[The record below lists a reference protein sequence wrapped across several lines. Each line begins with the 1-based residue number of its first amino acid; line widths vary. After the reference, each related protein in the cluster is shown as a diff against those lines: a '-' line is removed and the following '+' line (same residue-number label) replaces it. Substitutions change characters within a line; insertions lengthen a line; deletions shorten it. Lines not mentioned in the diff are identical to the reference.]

1 MICCQEGRLGGHASE
16 GGREGSVDLQENP
29 VLYCMSILSPVV
41 DVVFLV
47 VTAFHHFKYLQFF
60 PTDSC
65 SSFRAFV

>member
-41 DVVFLV
+41 VVVLLV
-47 VTAFHHFKYLQFF
+47 VTAFHHFK
-60 PTDSC
+60 
-65 SSFRAFV
+65 